1 MKIFDLDSEM
11 RLSPC
16 RKNVFA
22 VVALF
27 IIVLSV
33 YSNSFDASWHFDDE
47 YSILKN
53 NALHMTDLT
62 WQNVKNTFYASSD
75 GRGRLDRPAA
85 CLSFAFNYYFGG
97 TEVHGYHIINLLIH
111 FLSSVFL
118 FLFIYHTLNLPILK
132 ERYSA
137 NSYFISLLATVL
149 WAINPLQT
157 QAVTYVV
164 QRMASMA
171 GMFYIM
177 AMYFYLKGRTSGP
190 KLLGSAHYFLCI
202 ICGILAVGSKE
213 NAVMLPMVILLY
225 DLFLIQGVTKKSLK
239 KYAFLFL
246 VAVLTCAI
254 LAVFLKGSSIFNSEN
269 IVSGYQF
276 RGFTLIERLLTEP
289 RVFLL
294 YVSLLLYPMP
304 YRLCFSHDISISKGL
319 LDPPTTIIAMMII
332 FTLLGLTILK
342 SKKWPL
348 VSFCV
353 LFFFINHVIES
364 TALSLELVFEHRNY
378 IPSMLFFVPIAILIA
393 KGLNFSLIRDQFS
406 SLSPFSPCWLS

>member
-33 YSNSFDASWHFDDE
+33 YSNTFDASWHFDDE
-47 YSILKN
+47 NNILKN
-53 NALHMTDLT
+53 KPLHLT
-62 WQNVKNTFYASSD
+62 GLNLQNIKNTFFANWNGSGKLY
-75 GRGRLDRPAA
+75 RPVA
-85 CLSFAFNYYFGG
+85 CLSFALNYYFGG

-111 FLSSVFL
+111 FLSSVFF
-118 FLFIYHTLNLPILK
+118 FLFVYHTLNLPIIT

-137 NSYFISLLATVL
+137 NSYFIAFLSAVL

-177 AMYFYLKGRTSGP
+177 AMYFYLKGRTSRP

-202 ICGILAVGSKE
+202 ICGILAVSSKE
-213 NAVMLPMVILLY
+213 NAVMLPMVLLLY

-239 KYAFLFL
+239 KCAFLFL
-246 VAVLTCAI
+246 VAVLACAI
-254 LAVFLKGSSIFNSEN
+254 LAVFLKGFSIFNFEN

-276 RGFTLIERLLTEP
+276 RGFTLSERLLTEP

-353 LFFFINHVIES
+353 LFFS
-364 TALSLELVFEHRNY
+364 
-378 IPSMLFFVPIAILIA
+378 
-393 KGLNFSLIRDQFS
+393 
-406 SLSPFSPCWLS
+406 